1 MSDVNSVW
9 SDAWGRGHAEGGSG
23 RSREAPSH
31 FGPFAQRA
39 WEEGWLYGN
48 ASRQPHQAPPEPAEP
63 LGGTGQPADGS
74 GASCGAVRAGME
86 GGR

>member
-1 MSDVNSVW
+1 MSALNAVW
-9 SDAWGRGHAEGGSG
+9 SDAWSRGHAEGGSG

-48 ASRQPHQAPPEPAEP
+48 ASRQPQQTPPEPANP
-63 LGGTGQPADGS
+63 LGGTGQPADAS
-74 GASCGAVRAGME
+74 GASGVAVCGNLE
-86 GGR
+86 GGT